1 MFITDC
7 LAYTDISAE
16 LTQQD
21 DSFIVTIRANKG
33 SDISLT
39 LNFLQ
44 ARVLAEGLLTLTGQA
59 RLDEITEATSKHVV
73 GDIKLSF
80 SYSTD
85 NEDMDTDS
93 NSQTKG
99 EKACQLQPLS
109 APTEMKHLFKTA

>member
-1 MFITDC
+1 MFITEC

-21 DSFIVTIRANKG
+21 GNFVVTIRAKG
-33 SDISLT
+33 SDILLT

-44 ARVLAEGLLTLTGQA
+44 TRVLAEGLLTLTGQA
-59 RLDEITEATSKHVV
+59 RLDELAEATSKHVV

-80 SYSTD
+80 SCSTD

-99 EKACQLQPLS
+99 EKACYSLYLP
-109 APTEMKHLFKTA
+109 